1 MVICEHR
8 PELAGLAAAWL
19 AQAGC
24 ELAGRAAN
32 ARQAIEA
39 CLHQTPDVVL
49 VDDELPAPAGMDI
62 LAALRLA
69 APGARIVA
77 WNYHDTW
84 TAVAAAADEIVDKD
98 DFVGLERLADAA
110 RHRSEEP

>member
-24 ELAGRAAN
+24 ELTGRAAN
-32 ARQAIEA
+32 ALDAVAA
-39 CLHQTPDVVL
+39 CAHRAPDVVL

-69 APGARIVA
+69 APDARIVA
-77 WNYHDTW
+77 WNYHDSW
-84 TAVAAAADEIVDKD
+84 TAVDDAADEIVDKD
-98 DFVGLERLADAA
+98 DFASLEQLGAGTRHGA
-110 RHRSEEP
+110 RER